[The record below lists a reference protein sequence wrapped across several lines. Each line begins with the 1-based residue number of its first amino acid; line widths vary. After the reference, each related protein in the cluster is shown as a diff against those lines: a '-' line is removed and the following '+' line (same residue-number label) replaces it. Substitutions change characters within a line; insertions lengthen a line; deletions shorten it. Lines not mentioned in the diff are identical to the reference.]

1 MGNAASNQ
9 GLIIGLTVGAVVLLI
24 IIIITVVCCCCRKA
38 ERSILKR
45 GFVSTLLSYLS
56 FDSIEILKL
65 ILIISV

>member
-1 MGNAASNQ
+1 MGNVASNQ

-45 GFVSTLLSYLS
+45 GFVLSYLFS
-56 FDSIEILKL
+56 DSIKISKL
-65 ILIISV
+65 ILLI